1 MVSIDDYNE
10 VKDCIY
16 KDEHYSAR
24 DNGAVLRHQ
33 RVGMRKRKLDEVW
46 SFGTPNI
53 VTGYM
58 DFCGERVH
66 RIVATAFHGEAPSSQ
81 HVVDHLDTNRHN
93 NRPDNLRWLT
103 KLENILCN
111 EITRKK
117 VELICGSVEAFLND
131 PTLLFGYETVD
142 KNFSWMKN
150 VTPEEAKNCLD
161 NWKHWAKTATPNPN
175 YKKEERH
182 VGDWIFDKPINVNNN
197 RPKNTDP
204 LIDDNIEAGYKKTDV
219 TTFSE
224 NSDSNTIDTEEWLAQ
239 TYGKKD
245 EIKEEPKYDDLSDSL
260 TSSAKQRYWRTPTEF
275 PCCPA
280 EITDNG
286 LEVYKDNLKEGE
298 LFSSNSFAKYYVI
311 DKAIIPTK
319 NDLIIL
325 CTNNE
330 GEQVFGSYAL
340 CSVKIENGKFVH
352 MSIKRYGSKDVAT
365 HFFNLIIGKEK
376 WTEEDEIWW
385 DT

>member
-1 MVSIDDYNE
+1 MMKIDDYKE
-10 VKDCIY
+10 IRDCIY
-16 KDEHYSAR
+16 KDEKYSVR
-24 DNGAVLRHQ
+24 DNGAVMRHQ
-33 RVGMRKRKLDEVW
+33 REGMRKRKLDEVW
-46 SFGTPNI
+46 SFGTPNV

-81 HVVDHLDTNRHN
+81 HVVDHIDTNRHN

-131 PTLLFGYETVD
+131 PTLLFGYETED

-161 NWKHWAKTATPNPN
+161 NWKHWAKTAAPNPN

-182 VGDWIFDKPINVNNN
+182 VGDWIFDKPVNVKNN
-197 RPKNTDP
+197 RPM
-204 LIDDNIEAGYKKTDV
+204 I
-219 TTFSE
+219 TTPHFVDKVEVGGKEIYTTISE
-224 NSDSNTIDTEEWLAQ
+224 DSGSNSIDTGEWLAK
-239 TYGKKD
+239 TFGKKE
-245 EIKEEPKYDDLSDSL
+245 EIKEELEYDGLSDSL

-275 PCCPA
+275 PCCPS
-280 EITDNG
+280 EVTDNG
-286 LEVYKDNLKEGE
+286 LQVYKDNLKEGE
-298 LFSSNSFAKYYVI
+298 LFSSNNFAKYYVI
-311 DKAIIPTK
+311 DKDIIPDK
-319 NDLIIL
+319 NGLVVL

-330 GEQVFGSYAL
+330 GEQVFGAYAL
-340 CSVKIENGKFVH
+340 CSVKIENGKFIH
-352 MSIKRYGSKDVAT
+352 SSIRRYGSRDVAT
-365 HFFNLIIGKEK
+365 HFFNLIIGKEE
-376 WTEEDEIWW
+376 WTDEDIISW
-385 DT
+385 DC

>member
-1 MVSIDDYNE
+1 MMKIDDYKE
-10 VKDCIY
+10 IRDCIY
-16 KDEHYSAR
+16 KDEKYSVR
-24 DNGAVLRHQ
+24 DNGAVMRHQ
-33 RVGMRKRKLDEVW
+33 REGMRKRKLDEVW
-46 SFGTPNI
+46 SFGTPNV

-81 HVVDHLDTNRHN
+81 HVVDHIDTNRHN

-131 PTLLFGYETVD
+131 PTLLFGYETED

-161 NWKHWAKTATPNPN
+161 NWKHWAKTAAPNPN

-182 VGDWIFDKPINVNNN
+182 VGDWIFDKPVNVKNN
-197 RPKNTDP
+197 RPM
-204 LIDDNIEAGYKKTDV
+204 I
-219 TTFSE
+219 TTPHFVDKVEVGGKEIYTTISE
-224 NSDSNTIDTEEWLAQ
+224 DSESNSIDTGEWLAK
-239 TYGKKD
+239 TFGKKE
-245 EIKEEPKYDDLSDSL
+245 EIKEELEYDGLSDSL

-275 PCCPA
+275 PCCPS
-280 EITDNG
+280 EVTDNG
-286 LEVYKDNLKEGE
+286 LQVYKDNLKEGE
-298 LFSSNSFAKYYVI
+298 LFSSNNFAKYYVI
-311 DKAIIPTK
+311 DKDIIPDK
-319 NDLIIL
+319 NDLVVL

-330 GEQVFGSYAL
+330 GEQVFGAYAL
-340 CSVKIENGKFVH
+340 CSVKIENGKFIH
-352 MSIKRYGSKDVAT
+352 SSIRRYGSRDVAT
-365 HFFNLIIGKEK
+365 HFFNLIIGKEE
-376 WTEEDEIWW
+376 WTDEDIISW
-385 DT
+385 DC